1 MLYSRTGLQYI
12 KRFSSVEITSSG
24 EDFAR
29 QFCLHILVQI
39 QSTTSRA
46 DYEVSANSEASPKL
60 EFPYVILFN
69 SMQQLEPP
77 LLQYAYIECLVLRPE
92 SCENTDWPCKRES
105 KQN

>member
-29 QFCLHILVQI
+29 QFCLHILVQLH
-39 QSTTSRA
+39 STTSRA

-60 EFPYVILFN
+60 EFPYVIAIN

-77 LLQYAYIECLVLRPE
+77 LLQYAYIECLGLRPV
-92 SCENTDWPCKRES
+92 
-105 KQN
+105 